1 MPFIE
6 NILQGSLPL
15 ELVLVATIVVNALM
29 FLYLLKI
36 LHKTHNQARTR
47 EILVRSLQSDLRAM
61 CMGAVGIGKR
71 MLKIEQQLRQQDMR
85 QDQIEIRDTGTRE
98 YDHAV
103 RLARKNADIDDL
115 ISTCGLSRGE
125 AELIKIMQRHDVTA
139 STPLAN

>member
-1 MPFIE
+1 MSFIE
-6 NILQGSLPL
+6 NIIQGSLPL
-15 ELVLVATIVVNALM
+15 ELVLLATIVMNALM

-36 LHKTHNQARTR
+36 LHKTRNQARVR

-125 AELIKIMQRHDVTA
+125 AELIKIMQRHDVATQINRA
-139 STPLAN
+139 

>member
-1 MPFIE
+1 MSFIE
-6 NILQGSLPL
+6 NIIQGSLPL
-15 ELVLVATIVVNALM
+15 ELVLLATIVMNALM

-36 LHKTHNQARTR
+36 LHKTRNQARVR

-139 STPLAN
+139 QINRA